1 MIMPANYS
9 VIAENELSYVEGGAF
24 HFYVEPISD
33 GGSIL
38 ANNIVTW
45 IGNAYTSSVLNT
57 FIGVWFKEDTSKDY
71 VGLKGNLKSGIKKLF
86 QGQVNES
93 ESTLGKVQYG
103 VANTIGVASAIW
115 LLGTK
120 SGLVSAAA
128 PGKLSIY
135 GSKDSG
141 GDGTALSPLYVVTS
155 SATTGSTN

>member
-24 HFYVEPISD
+24 NFYVDPISD
-33 GGSIL
+33 GGKTL

-45 IGNAYTSSVLNT
+45 IGNAYTTSVLNT
-57 FIGVWFKEDTSKDY
+57 FIGVWFKKDESKDY
-71 VGLKGNLKSGIKKLF
+71 SGLKGGLKSGIKSLF

-115 LLGTK
+115 LLGTQSIVKASTPGSLSLK
-120 SGLVSAAA
+120 SG
-128 PGKLSIY
+128 
-135 GSKDSG
+135 
-141 GDGTALSPLYVVTS
+141 
-155 SATTGSTN
+155 SATLGSEGNPYYIVDATPSGDAS